1 MYIESYLLIAAALII
16 AYLLFRLSSIKS
28 RLNVALEIYEL
39 SQTSKDLSEDNLCS
53 IILYYVNKT
62 TKNLSRAAKNKALL
76 DVANELR
83 GAFLNSYTKPIS
95 YNGQQIPVDD
105 APLDR
110 LNRVLKA
117 DIKYSSDYKQINAQ
131 IKQAIEKL
139 LVEYE

>member
-1 MYIESYLLIAAALII
+1 MYIESYLLIAAALVIV
-16 AYLLFRLSSIKS
+16 YLLFRLSSIKS

-39 SQTSKDLSEDNLCS
+39 SQTSKDLSEDYLCS
-53 IILYYVNKT
+53 IILYYVNKI
-62 TKNLSRAAKNKALL
+62 TKNLSKAAKNIALL

-83 GAFLNSYTKPIS
+83 GAFLNSYAKPIL
-95 YNGQQIPVDD
+95 YNGQQFPVDD
-105 APLDR
+105 TPLDR